1 MRPLSFP
8 QGPVMLSLAAAL
20 LFAPAFASSE
30 EAWETFRTQVHD
42 ACLALAEP
50 ESWVEVSP
58 FGSQSYGAA
67 LVFTKTAEGEERSIC
82 VWSKATGA
90 AELTAP
96 LTPKD

>member
-1 MRPLSFP
+1 
-8 QGPVMLSLAAAL
+8 MLSLAAAL

-30 EAWETFRTQVHD
+30 EAWETFRIQVQD

-50 ESWVEVSP
+50 ESRVEVSP

-67 LVFTKTAEGEERSIC
+67 LVITKTAEGEERSIC
-82 VWSKATGA
+82 IWSKATGA

-96 LTPKD
+96 LPPED

>member
-1 MRPLSFP
+1 MRPPFLL
-8 QGPVMLSLAAAL
+8 QGPVMLSLAALL

-50 ESWVEVSP
+50 GARVEVSP

-67 LVFTKTAEGEERSIC
+67 LVITKTAEGEERSIC
-82 VWSKATGA
+82 IWSKPTGA

-96 LTPKD
+96 LPSRQ